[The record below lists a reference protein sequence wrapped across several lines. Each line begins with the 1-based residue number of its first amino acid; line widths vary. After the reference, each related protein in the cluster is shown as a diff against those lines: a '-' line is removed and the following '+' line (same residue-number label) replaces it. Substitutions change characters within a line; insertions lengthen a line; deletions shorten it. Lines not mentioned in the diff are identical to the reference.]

1 MSDDPTLGEVNRRVE
16 VGFAD
21 VKEDLQNL
29 AARLDSRVS
38 MERYQLEQA
47 ARDKELKD
55 ILERIRAIEEAR
67 REEERQREADQR
79 AAIAQRAA
87 DRRLILTGLIVP
99 VLLVL
104 LQVYLSTRGAGS

>member
-1 MSDDPTLGEVNRRVE
+1 ME

-21 VKEDLQNL
+21 VKEDIQNL

-47 ARDKELKD
+47 ARDKAIKD

-67 REEERQREADQR
+67 REEERQREADHR

-104 LQVYLSTRGAGS
+104 LHCRRGGLVREYPRVARKGPALH